1 MMNLYKIIIKQP
13 EDLAVFLLLQ
23 FALRYFDLEVLKI
36 NIVIHTVTMF
46 AQRIAFPINYLA
58 LFIVGPGTYKV
69 KQNYN
74 SNHKVERLN
83 YEK

>member
-1 MMNLYKIIIKQP
+1 MNLYKIVIKQP
-13 EDLAVFLLLQ
+13 EDLAVAFFQ

-46 AQRIAFPINYLA
+46 AQRIAFPSNYLA